1 MAVQFLQSNMADNDD
16 VLFTEGFDC
25 VIYVFIIGFVWLIS
39 SRQQK
44 MCRAELFHEVKLHYC
59 VIEHMNS

>member
-1 MAVQFLQSNMADNDD
+1 MTTFDSASSSTTVTMAVQFLQSNMADNDD

-39 SRQQK
+39 SRQQT
-44 MCRAELFHEVKLHYC
+44 MCRAELF
-59 VIEHMNS
+59 S